1 MRARDTLSPEVER
14 DLDAMDAAVAGH
26 ARSGGDAL
34 LAELAVLVAEARPA
48 AGSDRLGRLD
58 ARAARAFTA
67 PPRRLLEP
75 LRGRLLAPVAGLAAC
90 AVLALSIGVAT
101 LRGGSDGRAMLAPS
115 SDGGGEAG
123 GVNEAAPGAAT
134 SQSRDAASSA
144 MPDLAPAVGIAPPS
158 GPAAGDPGS
167 DRRSDRKVERSA
179 AMTLTARPADI
190 DAVAARAGRVAVTL
204 GGFVAA
210 ASVASG
216 DGGTLD
222 LRVPSA
228 RLDDAVARL
237 SRLARVRSLERSSL
251 DITAQAVS
259 ARSRLTDARTERRSL
274 LRQLALATTLAQTTR
289 IRDRLASVSGQL
301 ERARAQVRRVGNRAA
316 FADVSVSVVPQRRE
330 VAGGGWTPR
339 DALRDALRVLEV
351 AAGIALVAFAVALP
365 LVLLGAPAW
374 LAGRRLRRL
383 RRERALDAA

>member
-1 MRARDTLSPEVER
+1 
-14 DLDAMDAAVAGH
+14 
-26 ARSGGDAL
+26 
-34 LAELAVLVAEARPA
+34 
-48 AGSDRLGRLD
+48 
-58 ARAARAFTA
+58 
-67 PPRRLLEP
+67 
-75 LRGRLLAPVAGLAAC
+75 
-90 AVLALSIGVAT
+90 
-101 LRGGSDGRAMLAPS
+101 
-115 SDGGGEAG
+115 
-123 GVNEAAPGAAT
+123 
-134 SQSRDAASSA
+134 
-144 MPDLAPAVGIAPPS
+144 
-158 GPAAGDPGS
+158 
-167 DRRSDRKVERSA
+167 
-179 AMTLTARPADI
+179 
-190 DAVAARAGRVAVTL
+190 VAVTL

-330 VAGGGWTPR
+330 VPGGGWTPR